1 MEKQLRSLAISDEK
15 VKIKFVELEAI
26 AASKD
31 SKTDDD
37 KAKGH
42 KWGCESTNI
51 PHKDLTDSMKKLR
64 KHGFEILGLDID
76 SKDLSRWNCS
86 MIKISGDYLLKKA
99 RVILQLSV
107 RSKLTGKLSYIE
119 TGQVTMYPD
128 AEDAVKYHDAD
139 KMTVVIEDCIEEAFS
154 YLNGKYGEDEMSDL
168 PLFAKREAVEA

>member
-1 MEKQLRSLAISDEK
+1 MAISDEK